1 MSKQKIYLAGAIGC
15 YKDCPEKAKEW
26 RRYVNFFLHVK
37 GLENEWEVFDPT
49 NYYNYWNPTHK
60 TEKEIMRY
68 EFNQI
73 KHSTVA
79 LVNLKDIDKSIG
91 TSDEILFSYIN
102 NIPVIGFLDDSD
114 DVNEYVHPWKIE
126 QIDRIETGEKALEN
140 VLDYI
145 LEYYS

>member
-1 MSKQKIYLAGAIGC
+1 MKKKIYLAGAIGC
-15 YKDCPEKAKEW
+15 YKDCPERAIKWRNDVVKELYE
-26 RRYVNFFLHVK
+26 R
-37 GLENEWEVFDPT
+37 GLDMSFDVFSPT
-49 NYYNYWNPTHK
+49 EYYNYWNPTHK

-73 KHSTVA
+73 KHSTVV

-114 DVNEYVHPWKIE
+114 DINEYVHPWKIE
-126 QIDRIETGEKALEN
+126 QIDRIETGENALKN
-140 VLDYI
+140 ALDYI